1 MAARWTVGFRE
12 NAMNV
17 RFDSVDSSVSPNPS
31 SRGRP
36 KATRRGTFACVLLHN
51 AAKTSASLGVL
62 ALLGGFSLQAQS
74 CCESNMCSN
83 VRFLQSQIARSHTH
97 CCNEPPAEQQA
108 CFVSHEE
115 KITQTEQLILSAK
128 IACDN
133 GDDEL
138 ARDIIKQLRDLW
150 LPKPKATESGAVLNE
165 MIALGKRDWVNLDM
179 TMARSPAPCQ
189 PVTVGIVDGQVVNAE
204 ATGAATEETPEAV
217 ANGAGLATVV
227 PSTGPQPMLACE
239 YQVPAGTSMG
249 IRFGEEFPNLGV
261 VGSISIVKLAT
272 AFPEGVVAKVG
283 LPTNVHF
290 QVSALWGASLALD
303 LDKSSAYNKLEVDST
318 GNGTLG
324 VALKLSSSN
333 RYLSGLVQVGSTIYF
348 TFPITVA
355 ADWSTIRIH
364 ADPTMP
370 GNTITP
376 TFPEILAVDDIHGA
390 LPAGGD
396 RCADENGNGIPDG
409 ADEEIAAMNTVLGCN
424 SQH

>member
-1 MAARWTVGFRE
+1 MNARVDSTARTH
-12 NAMNV
+12 
-17 RFDSVDSSVSPNPS
+17 SVDLSASGWAGVRRKSV
-31 SRGRP
+31 RGGSILR
-36 KATRRGTFACVLLHN
+36 KAG
-51 AAKTSASLGVL
+51 KTSIALGVL
-62 ALLGGFSLQAQS
+62 ALLGGFTLHAET
-74 CCESNMCSN
+74 CCEKDLCSN
-83 VRFLQSQIARSHTH
+83 VRFLQSQIARSYQR
-97 CCNEPPAEQQA
+97 CCNLPADQQDT
-108 CFVSHEE
+108 CLISTND
-115 KITQTEQLILSAK
+115 KIMQTEQLILAAK

-138 ARDIIKQLRDLW
+138 ARDIIRQLKDLW
-150 LPKPKATESGAVLNE
+150 LPKPKATASGAVLNE

-179 TMARSPAPCQ
+179 AMARSPAPCQ

-217 ANGAGLATVV
+217 TSGAGLATVV
-227 PSTGPQPMLACE
+227 PSTGPLPMLTCE

-249 IRFGEEFPNLGV
+249 IRFGEEFPNLGM

-272 AFPEGVVAKVG
+272 AFPESGVAKVG
-283 LPTNVHF
+283 PPTNVHF

-303 LDKSSAYNKLEVDST
+303 LDKSSAYNKLEVDSA

-324 VALKLSSSN
+324 VALNLTSTN
-333 RYLSGLVQVGSTIYF
+333 LYLSGLVQVGSTIYF
-348 TFPITVA
+348 TFQVTVA

-376 TFPEILAVDDIHGA
+376 TFPEVLAVDDIHGA
-390 LPAGGD
+390 QPAGGD
-396 RCADENGNGIPDG
+396 RCADENGSGIPDG

>member
-1 MAARWTVGFRE
+1 MNTRVDVIEGGGPLNSSAAERSERRLDRARVGVLIR
-12 NAMNV
+12 
-17 RFDSVDSSVSPNPS
+17 
-31 SRGRP
+31 
-36 KATRRGTFACVLLHN
+36 KAS
-51 AAKTSASLGVL
+51 KTTIALGVL
-62 ALLGGFSLQAQS
+62 ALLGGFTLQAES
-74 CCESNMCSN
+74 CCEKDLCSN
-83 VRFLQSQIARSHTH
+83 TRFLQSMIARSYSK
-97 CCNEPPAEQQA
+97 CCNMPADQQDA
-108 CFVSHEE
+108 CL
-115 KITQTEQLILSAK
+115 ITQESKTIETEQLILAAK

-138 ARDIIKQLRDLW
+138 ARDIIRQLRDLW
-150 LPKPKATESGAVLNE
+150 APKPKATENGAVLNE

-217 ANGAGLATVV
+217 TSGAGLATVV
-227 PSTGPQPMLACE
+227 PSTGPQPMLSCE

-249 IRFGEEFPNLGV
+249 IRFGEEFPNLGM

-272 AFPEGVVAKVG
+272 AFPESGVAKVG

-290 QVSALWGASLALD
+290 QVSALWGASLAFD
-303 LDKSSAYNKLEVDST
+303 LDRASPYNKLEVDSS

-324 VALKLSSSN
+324 VALKLTSTN
-333 RYLSGLVQVGSTIYF
+333 RYLTGLVQVGSTIYF
-348 TFPITVA
+348 TFPVSVA
-355 ADWSTIRIH
+355 TDWSTIRIH

-376 TFPEILAVDDIHGA
+376 TFPEILAVDDIHGTR
-390 LPAGGD
+390 PAGGD
-396 RCADENGNGIPDG
+396 RCADEDGNGIPDG
-409 ADEEIAAMNTVLGCN
+409 ADQEIAAMNTVLGCD

>member
-1 MAARWTVGFRE
+1 MNARF
-12 NAMNV
+12 N
-17 RFDSVDSSVSPNPS
+17 SIDSSVSPNPFTF
-31 SRGRP
+31 GRP
-36 KATRRGTFACVLLHN
+36 KAKHKGSFAGVLLHN
-51 AAKTSASLGVL
+51 AAKTSFALGVL

-150 LPKPKATESGAVLNE
+150 LPKPKATASGAVLNE

-217 ANGAGLATVV
+217 TTGAGLATVV
-227 PSTGPQPMLACE
+227 PSTGPQPMLSCQ
-239 YQVPAGTSMG
+239 YQIPAGTSMG
-249 IRFGEEFPNLGV
+249 VRFGEEFPNLGII
-261 VGSISIVKLAT
+261 GSISVVKLVT
-272 AFPEGVVAKVG
+272 AFPESGMAKVG

-303 LDKSSAYNKLEVDST
+303 LDKASPYNKLEVDSS

-324 VALKLSSSN
+324 MALKLTSTN
-333 RYLSGLVQVGSTIYF
+333 RYLTSLVQVGSTIYF
-348 TFPITVA
+348 TFPVTVA

-390 LPAGGD
+390 LPPSGGD

-409 ADEEIAAMNTVLGCN
+409 ADEEIAAMNTVLGCD

>member
-1 MAARWTVGFRE
+1 VIDFRE
-12 NAMNV
+12 NAMNA
-17 RFDSVDSSVSPNPS
+17 RFDSADTTCSFNLSAA
-31 SRGRP
+31 GRTNKHEQHP
-36 KATRRGTFACVLLHN
+36 RVGVLLRKV
-51 AAKTSASLGVL
+51 ARTSIALGVF
-62 ALLGGFSLQAQS
+62 ALLGGFTLQAES
-74 CCESNMCSN
+74 CCEKDLCSN
-83 VRFLQSQIARSHTH
+83 TRFLQSMIVRSYQR
-97 CCNEPPAEQQA
+97 CCNLPPDQQNT
-108 CFVSHEE
+108 CLISTND
-115 KITQTEQLILSAK
+115 KIMETEQLILSAK

-150 LPKPKATESGAVLNE
+150 APKPKASASGAVLNE
-165 MIALGKRDWVNLDM
+165 MIALGKRDWVNLDV
-179 TMARSPAPCQ
+179 TMERSPSPCQ

-217 ANGAGLATVV
+217 TNGAGFATVV
-227 PSTGPQPMLACE
+227 PSTGPQPMLSCE

-249 IRFGEEFPNLGV
+249 IRFGEEFPNLGM

-272 AFPEGVVAKVG
+272 AFPEGGVAKVG

-290 QVSALWGASLALD
+290 QVSALLGASLALD
-303 LDKSSAYNKLEVDST
+303 LDKASPYNKLEVDST

-348 TFPITVA
+348 TFPVTVA
-355 ADWSTIRIH
+355 ADWSTIRLH

-376 TFPEILAVDDIHGA
+376 TFPEILAVDDIHGTR
-390 LPAGGD
+390 PAGGD
-396 RCADENGNGIPDG
+396 RCADEDGNGIPDG
-409 ADEEIAAMNTVLGCN
+409 ADQEIAAMNAVLGCN
-424 SQH
+424 AQH

>member
-1 MAARWTVGFRE
+1 MNARF
-12 NAMNV
+12 N
-17 RFDSVDSSVSPNPS
+17 SVDSSVSPNPFS
-31 SRGRP
+31 FGRP
-36 KATRRGTFACVLLHN
+36 KARHKGTFAGVLLHN
-51 AAKTSASLGVL
+51 AAKTSVSLGVL
-62 ALLGGFSLQAQS
+62 ALLGGFTLQAES
-74 CCESNMCSN
+74 CCEKDLCSN
-83 VRFLQSQIARSHTH
+83 TRFLQSMIARSYNE
-97 CCNEPPAEQQA
+97 CCSYPADDQQA
-108 CFVSHEE
+108 CFVAQES
-115 KITQTEQLILSAK
+115 KIMETEQLILSAK

-138 ARDIIKQLRDLW
+138 ARDIIRQLRDLW
-150 LPKPKATESGAVLNE
+150 APKPKATESGTVLNE

-179 TMARSPAPCQ
+179 TMERSPSACQ

-217 ANGAGLATVV
+217 TNGAGLATVV
-227 PSTGPQPMLACE
+227 PSTGPQPMLSCE

-249 IRFGEEFPNLGV
+249 IRFGEEFPNLGM

-272 AFPEGVVAKVG
+272 AFPESGLAKVG

-303 LDKSSAYNKLEVDST
+303 LDKASPYNKLEVDPS

-324 VALKLSSSN
+324 VALKLTSTN
-333 RYLSGLVQVGSTIYF
+333 RYLTGLVQVGSTIYF
-348 TFPITVA
+348 TFPVTIA

-376 TFPEILAVDDIHGA
+376 AFPEILAVDDIHGTR
-390 LPAGGD
+390 PAGGD
-396 RCADENGNGIPDG
+396 RCADEDGNGIPDG
-409 ADEEIAAMNTVLGCN
+409 ADQEIAAMNAVLGCD